1 MGVIKPWNS
10 IYPVAVDDLVTNFP
24 VLIDGVDTVVAD
36 HSNELA
42 KAVVALETEQQ
53 TIAAT
58 LATLGN
64 VILQSSGVTQTSA
77 LRTLNFTGSGV
88 SISAVGDSVTVT
100 ISGGS
105 TLVTSAANAGYT
117 IPVGATLVEYTA
129 PTGSISSNLPAM
141 TPAVGTVIQVSMP
154 TSNAAGLTLVA
165 PGGTT
170 IQGAS
175 SFLLPGSDASPPTT
189 ADRAWQLRVVST
201 NTWRVA

>member
-10 IYPVAVDDLVTNFP
+10 VYPVAVDDLVTNFP

-100 ISGGS
+100 IAGGS

-117 IPVGATLVEYTA
+117 IPADATMVEYTA
-129 PTGSISSNLPAM
+129 PTGSISSNLPAT

-170 IQGAS
+170 VQGTS
-175 SFLLPGSDASPPTT
+175 SFLLPGSDAAPPTT
-189 ADRAWQLRVVST
+189 ADRTWQLRVVSA